1 MELIITEIRSETHFY
16 STTQGYISIKTNGQ
30 VYYSAILTY
39 VPALL
44 YFKYTYKY
52 IYNLKIA
59 KINVLLN
66 SEIKWSRGNMNSMSL
81 MCNALRTSLA
91 QEKRRRE
98 TE

>member
-39 VPALL
+39 VLAPL

-52 IYNLKIA
+52 IYIMLK
-59 KINVLLN
+59 LP
-66 SEIKWSRGNMNSMSL
+66 RL
-81 MCNALRTSLA
+81 MWC
-91 QEKRRRE
+91 
-98 TE
+98 